1 MAASTSRPA
10 RDAGASVDLPPL
22 DPVIHQ
28 PTRLRILALL
38 YRNRRAAFTW
48 VRDALGLTDGNLG
61 SHAAKLAEAAY
72 IDQGRVLTTTGFQV
86 WLRMTPKGDE
96 AFRAY
101 LDALK
106 AYLEIESDPA

>member
-1 MAASTSRPA
+1 ME
-10 RDAGASVDLPPL
+10 LPPL

-48 VRDALGLTDGNLG
+48 VRDTLGLTDGNLG

-72 IDQGRVLTTTGFQV
+72 ILQGRVLTRGGFQV
-86 WLRMTPKGDE
+86 WLRMTPRGDE
-96 AFRAY
+96 AFRTY
-101 LDALK
+101 LEALK
-106 AYLEIESDPA
+106 AYIGTESEPASTRPVSAEGRPDPS

>member
-1 MAASTSRPA
+1 ME
-10 RDAGASVDLPPL
+10 LPPL

-28 PTRLRILALL
+28 PTRLRIVALL

-48 VRDALGLTDGNLG
+48 VRDTLGLTDGNLG

-72 IDQGRVLTTTGFQV
+72 IHQGRVLTTQGFQV
-86 WLRMTPKGDE
+86 WLRMTPQGDQ

-101 LDALK
+101 LEALK
-106 AYLEIESDPA
+106 AYVGTEPNPK

>member
-1 MAASTSRPA
+1 
-10 RDAGASVDLPPL
+10 VDLPPL

-48 VRDALGLTDGNLG
+48 VRDTLGLTDGNLG
-61 SHAAKLAEAAY
+61 SHAAKLAEVEY
-72 IDQGRVLTTTGFQV
+72 IDQGRVLTTAGFQV
-86 WLRMTPKGDE
+86 WLRMTPKGDD

-101 LDALK
+101 LEALK
-106 AYLEIESDPA
+106 AYVGTESVGA